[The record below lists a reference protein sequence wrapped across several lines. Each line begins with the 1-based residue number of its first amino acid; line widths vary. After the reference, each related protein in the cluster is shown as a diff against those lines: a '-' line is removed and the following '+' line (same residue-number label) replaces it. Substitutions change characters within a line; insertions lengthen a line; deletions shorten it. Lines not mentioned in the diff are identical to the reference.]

1 MSNKVIEKPA
11 LFPVG
16 VVHGTELEEMFTER
30 SIIFSHHTKFSD
42 ELVKE
47 FANAK
52 LAQIKLN
59 TQEERG
65 ETNG

>member
-1 MSNKVIEKPA
+1 MSNKIIEKPA

-16 VVHGTELEEMFTER
+16 VVHGTELKEMFNGP
-30 SIIFSHHTKFSD
+30 IMFSFHAKNSD